1 MKLALCINT
10 SSVSQAVHNAYHD
23 KNSDVRWAHLV
34 PIDPEFF
41 NTMTFLS
48 DRAHC
53 ETDESTLQLLPYL
66 NIVSEDGRMFTYT
79 RGGSG
84 EEARLHGNFSVGLGG
99 HVDIRPE
106 GKETLLSL
114 LKNEAAREGEEEAGL
129 NMDMARIE
137 FSHFIC
143 DGSNP
148 VGRVHLGLLC
158 TYHLTNEEADA
169 LNMNAEAGVVDSG
182 RWETVDTLAL
192 DENFNRLENW
202 SKAVVSRAKAIKGG
216 WSPAAGTAVQVWS

>member
-1 MKLALCINT
+1 MAKLALCINT
-10 SSVSQAVHNAYHD
+10 SDASEEIRNAYAKGD
-23 KNSDVRWAHLV
+23 YAFLV
-34 PIDPEFF
+34 PINPEFF
-41 NTMTFLS
+41 NTMTFLV

-53 ETDESTLQLLPYL
+53 ETDENTLQLLPYL
-66 NIVSEDGRMFTYT
+66 NIVADDGRMFTYT

-106 GKETLLSL
+106 GKESLLSL
-114 LKNEAAREGEEEAGL
+114 LKEEAQREGAEEAGMW
-129 NMDMARIE
+129 MDLDRTE

-158 TYHLTNEEADA
+158 TYHISAAEADA
-169 LNMNAEAGVVDSG
+169 LDMSAESGVIDSG
-182 RWETVDTLAL
+182 RWETVDVLAQ

-202 SKAVVSRAKAIKGG
+202 SKAVVGHAKALKEG
-216 WSPAAGTAVQVWS
+216 WSQYPWYGGM